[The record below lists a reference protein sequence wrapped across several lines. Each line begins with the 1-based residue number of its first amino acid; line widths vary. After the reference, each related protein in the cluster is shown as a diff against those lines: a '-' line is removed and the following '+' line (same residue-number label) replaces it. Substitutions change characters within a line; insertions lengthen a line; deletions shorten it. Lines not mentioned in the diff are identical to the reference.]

1 MNFGF
6 TEEQQ
11 MLRDQ
16 VRRFM
21 QEELPLTKVRMVAK
35 KGEVDRDLWKKNS
48 RSWLARTDH
57 TGEVWR
63 ARTILGRSH
72 GPA

>member
-16 VRRFM
+16 VRRFIR
-21 QEELPLTKVRMVAK
+21 EDLPLTKVRTVAK
-35 KGEVDRDLWKKNS
+35 SGVVDRDLWKK
-48 RSWLARTDH
+48 WPTLAGSD
-57 TGEVWR
+57 
-63 ARTILGRSH
+63 
-72 GPA
+72 